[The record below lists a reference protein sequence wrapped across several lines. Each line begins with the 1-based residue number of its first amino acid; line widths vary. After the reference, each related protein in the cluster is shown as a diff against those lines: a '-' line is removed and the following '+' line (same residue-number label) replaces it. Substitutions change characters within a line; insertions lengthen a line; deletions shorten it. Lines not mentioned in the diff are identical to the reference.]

1 MSLCSPWK
9 NRPQTLSRCFQ
20 ALRIVV
26 NDEINSLEET
36 LNSIHQIIRP
46 LGRLVIISYHS
57 LEDRRV
63 KNLFKYG
70 NVQGEEYMDTIKNLK
85 FNLYSNTAAERNSIW
100 APLFKRALTPSIEEI
115 ELNSRSRSAKLRV
128 AEKKIDQGTSSRND
142 TDDKKKRVMGAK
154 QLAKLL
160 RQNSSDPEKEL

>member
-1 MSLCSPWK
+1 M
-9 NRPQTLSRCFQ
+9 
-20 ALRIVV
+20 
-26 NDEINSLEET
+26 EET

-70 NVQGEEYMDTIKNLK
+70 NVHGEENMDAIKNLK
-85 FNLYSNTAAERNSIW
+85 FSVYSNAAAIRNSIW
-100 APLFKRALTPSIEEI
+100 NPLFKKALTPSNEEI

-128 AEKKIDQGTSSRND
+128 AEKIIAQETSSSSYEI
-142 TDDKKKRVMGAK
+142 DDKKKPKQRVMGAK

-160 RQNSSDPEKEL
+160 RQNQPDAEKEL